1 MEGVGPSGRRGTRC
15 SSVRSASNGRIGGDD
30 TDVSWITVAHRSGE
44 GSHGVVDGA
53 ENSARNGRIKG
64 RLITRNADR
73 QSSLPSL
80 IFVIPLSPP
89 SLASLPS
96 LGGQPIVTS
105 LVRHAIGDDDTP
117 EGW

>member
-80 IFVIPLSPP
+80 IFVIPPSPHHLSPLFHLSGVNP
-89 SLASLPS
+89 S
-96 LGGQPIVTS
+96 
-105 LVRHAIGDDDTP
+105 
-117 EGW
+117 